1 MSERSVSPYERYGV
15 ARPFED
21 AVLQTHVYTAT
32 DTISALAQK
41 YLGDWRKW
49 RVIAERNALKDVR
62 QIEIGTIL
70 IVPRIPL
77 QTGRYEST

>member
-1 MSERSVSPYERYGV
+1 MSERSISPYERYGT
-15 ARPFED
+15 ARPIED
-21 AVLQTHVYTAT
+21 AVLQTHVFIVT

-49 RVIAERNALKDVR
+49 RLIAERNNIADVR
-62 QIEIGTIL
+62 QIAIGTVL
-70 IVPRIPL
+70 IIPRVPL